1 MIKFPLMNWFIVE
14 TFLTI
19 KAKFGSFMI
28 DIQFFFIDL
37 KIIVKSIFYVL
48 DFVSFAFL
56 SIDLQKVLIYQF
68 MLEVIQIFKFLLW
81 LNFQTVQ

>member
-1 MIKFPLMNWFIVE
+1 
-14 TFLTI
+14 
-19 KAKFGSFMI
+19 MI

-48 DFVSFAFL
+48 DFVSFVIL
-56 SIDLQKVLIYQF
+56 LIDLQKVLIDQF
-68 MLEVIQIFKFLLW
+68 ILEVIQIFQFLLW